1 MYSTQAIE
9 NIRKSL
15 QDNNGVNLAFCVCD
29 NQKFNSIVLAY
40 RNNEISL
47 ESATQKA
54 LSTIIEQPKKRRK
67 ACG

>member
-9 NIRKSL
+9 NISKSL
-15 QDNNGVNLAFCVCD
+15 QENNGINLAFCVCD
-29 NQKFNSIVLAY
+29 NQRFNSIVLAY

-54 LSTIIEQPKKRRK
+54 LSTIIDVGGQQV
-67 ACG
+67 

>member
-15 QDNNGVNLAFCVCD
+15 QATNGVNLAFCVCD
-29 NQKFNSIVLAY
+29 NQEFNSIVLAY

-47 ESATQKA
+47 ESATKLA
-54 LSTIIEQPKKRRK
+54 LSTIIEQPDV
-67 ACG
+67 